1 MGEHQT
7 SYNDHGHKCTPLDN
21 EVLENMFVCYTLK
34 YMIIYDASINVA
46 NTLWFN
52 WALKKL
58 VTSSHAYGGQGRA
71 STLNIW
77 F

>member
-46 NTLWFN
+46 NTL
-52 WALKKL
+52 
-58 VTSSHAYGGQGRA
+58 
-71 STLNIW
+71 
-77 F
+77 